1 MRRASIVL
9 EERFKRNPALPGG
22 VKPLLLT
29 HCGAGSGRSVQD
41 AAEAAGEVGMK
52 VLRRGGRALDAVV
65 AAVVVLEDDPR
76 LNAGTGSRM
85 RTDGRI
91 QMDAALMDDTM
102 EAGAVAAIER
112 VKNPILV
119 AHDVLRTPHILLV
132 GPDALAFARANG
144 HADYDPATPESRKR
158 LEESLRK
165 IREGRVPAYYKKFN
179 HLDLHGT
186 VGAVARDRRGRFAAG
201 VSTGGTSFMLP
212 GRVGDSPILGS
223 GIYAG
228 PAGAVCATG
237 IGEEIMKR
245 VLSKYVYDRITEGRS
260 PQRAAEMGVKLFP
273 RGVSVGVIAVGK
285 RGWGEACDQDM
296 AFFASAEGRTL

>member
-1 MRRASIVL
+1 MQPI
-9 EERFKRNPALPGG
+9 
-22 VKPLLLT
+22 LLT
-29 HCGAGSGRSVQD
+29 HCGAGSDRSVED
-41 AAEAAGEVGMK
+41 AADAAGRKGME
-52 VLRRGGRALDAVV
+52 VLRRGGRAADAVV
-65 AAVVVLEDDPR
+65 EAVVVLEDDPR

-91 QMDAALMDDTM
+91 QMDAALMDSSL

-119 AHDVLRTPHILLV
+119 ARDVLRTPHILLV
-132 GPDALAFARANG
+132 GPDALAFARSRG
-144 HADYDPATPESRKR
+144 HADYDPATPESRTK
-158 LEESLRK
+158 LEASLRL
-165 IREGRVPAYYKKFN
+165 IREGRVPPYYRKFN

-245 VLSKYVYDRITEGRS
+245 VLSKHVYDAMRAGRS
-260 PQRAAEMGVKLFP
+260 PQKAAEEGVALMP
-273 RGVSVGVIAVGK
+273 RGVSVGLIVVGK
-285 RGWGEACDQDM
+285 RGWGEACDKDM
-296 AFFASAEGRTL
+296 AFFTSGTRRTL

>member
-1 MRRASIVL
+1 MQ
-9 EERFKRNPALPGG
+9 
-22 VKPLLLT
+22 PLLLT
-29 HCGAGSGRSVQD
+29 HCGAGSDRSVQD
-41 AAEAAGEVGMK
+41 AAEAAGRRGME

-91 QMDAALMDDTM
+91 QMDAALMEDSL

-112 VKNPILV
+112 VRNPVRV
-119 AHDVLRTPHILLV
+119 AQDVLRTPHILLV
-132 GPDALAFARANG
+132 GPDAQAFARAHG
-144 HADYDPATPESRKR
+144 HADYDPATPASRKK
-158 LEESLRK
+158 LEESLRL
-165 IREGRVPAYYKKFN
+165 IREGRLPRYYRKFKDV
-179 HLDLHGT
+179 DLHGT
-186 VGAVARDRRGRFAAG
+186 VGAVARDRRGHFAAG

-212 GRVGDSPILGS
+212 GRVGDSPVLGS

-245 VLSKYVYDRITEGRS
+245 VLSKYVYDWMARGRS
-260 PQRAAEMGVKLFP
+260 PQKAAELGIGLFP
-273 RGVSVGVIAVGK
+273 RGVSVGLIVVGK
-285 RGWGEACDQDM
+285 LGWGEACDKDM
-296 AFFASAEGRTL
+296 AFFASAARRTL

>member
-1 MRRASIVL
+1 MQ
-9 EERFKRNPALPGG
+9 
-22 VKPLLLT
+22 PLLLT
-29 HCGAGSGRSVQD
+29 HCGAGSDRSVQD
-41 AAEAAGEVGMK
+41 AAEAAGRKGME
-52 VLRRGGRALDAVV
+52 VLRRGGRALDAVI

-91 QMDAALMDDTM
+91 QMDAALMDSTL

-112 VKNPILV
+112 VKNPVLV
-119 AHDVLRTPHILLV
+119 AKDVFLTPHVLLV
-132 GPDALAFARANG
+132 GPDAQAFARAHG
-144 HADYDPATPESRKR
+144 HADYDPATPESRRK
-158 LEESLRK
+158 LEESLRL
-165 IREGRVPAYYKKFN
+165 IREGKVPRYYRKFKVV
-179 HLDLHGT
+179 DLHGT

-212 GRVGDSPILGS
+212 GRVGDSPVLGS

-245 VLSKYVYDRITEGRS
+245 VLSKEVYDRMAAGAS
-260 PQRAAEMGVKLFP
+260 PQKAVESAVRAFP
-273 RGVSVGVIAVGK
+273 RGVSVGIIAVGG
-285 RGWGEACDQDM
+285 RGWGEACDKDM
-296 AFFASAEGRTL
+296 AFFASAKGRTL

>member
-1 MRRASIVL
+1 M
-9 EERFKRNPALPGG
+9 E
-22 VKPLLLT
+22 PLLLT
-29 HCGAGSGRSVQD
+29 HCGAGSDRSVQD
-41 AAEAAGEVGMK
+41 AAEAAGGSGMAI
-52 VLRRGGRALDAVV
+52 LRRGGRAVDAVV
-65 AAVVVLEDDPR
+65 AAVTVLEDDPR

-91 QMDAALMDDTM
+91 QMDAALMDDTL

-112 VKNPILV
+112 VRNPILV
-119 AHDVLRTPHILLV
+119 ARDVLLTPHILLV
-132 GPDALAFARANG
+132 GPDAQAFARAHG
-144 HADYDPATPESRKR
+144 HADYDPATPESRRK
-158 LEESLRK
+158 LEESLRL
-165 IREGRVPAYYKKFN
+165 IRQGRVPRYYRKFN
-179 HLDLHGT
+179 DIDLHGT

-245 VLSKYVYDRITEGRS
+245 VLSKQVYDEMAAGRS
-260 PQRAAEMGVKLFP
+260 PQTAAERAVASMP
-273 RGVSVGVIAVGK
+273 RRVSVGLIVVGK
-285 RGWGEACDQDM
+285 RGWGEACDKEM
-296 AFFASAEGRTL
+296 AFFASASRRTL

>member
-1 MRRASIVL
+1 MA
-9 EERFKRNPALPGG
+9 
-22 VKPLLLT
+22 
-29 HCGAGSGRSVQD
+29 
-41 AAEAAGEVGMK
+41 
-52 VLRRGGRALDAVV
+52 VLRRGGKALDAVV
-65 AAVVVLEDDPR
+65 AAVRVLEDDPR

-91 QMDAALMDDTM
+91 QMDAALMDWTL

-119 AHDVLRTPHILLV
+119 ARDVLQTPHILLV
-132 GPDALAFARANG
+132 GPDAQAFARAHG
-144 HADYDPATPESRKR
+144 HADYDPATPESRKK
-158 LEESLRK
+158 LQESLRR
-165 IREGRVPAYYKKFN
+165 IREGRVPSYYRKFN
-179 HLDLHGT
+179 HIDLHGT
-186 VGAVARDRRGRFAAG
+186 VGAVARDRRGHFAAG

-245 VLSKYVYDRITEGRS
+245 VLSKYVYDRMAAGLAPQKAADLGIGLFGR
-260 PQRAAEMGVKLFP
+260 GI
-273 RGVSVGVIAVGK
+273 SVGLIVVGK
-285 RGWGEACDQDM
+285 RGWGEACDKDM
-296 AFFASAEGRTL
+296 AFYASAKGRTL

>member
-1 MRRASIVL
+1 MQ
-9 EERFKRNPALPGG
+9 
-22 VKPLLLT
+22 PLLLT
-29 HCGAGSGRSVQD
+29 HCGAGSTRSVQD
-41 AAEAAGEVGMK
+41 GAEAAGQRGLDI
-52 VLRRGGRALDAVV
+52 LRRGGRALDAVV
-65 AAVVVLEDDPR
+65 EAVAVLEDDPR

-91 QMDAALMDDTM
+91 QMDAALMVDNL

-112 VKNPILV
+112 VRNPVRV
-119 AHDVLRTPHILLV
+119 AHDVLQTPHILLV
-132 GPDALAFARANG
+132 GPDAQTFARSHG
-144 HADYDPATPESRKR
+144 HADYDPATPESRAK
-158 LEESLRK
+158 LEESLRL
-165 IREGRVPAYYKKFN
+165 IREGHLPRYYRKFKDV
-179 HLDLHGT
+179 DLHGT
-186 VGAVARDRRGRFAAG
+186 VGAVARDRRGHFAAG

-245 VLSKYVYDRITEGRS
+245 VLSKYVYDQVAAGRS
-260 PQRAAEMGVKLFP
+260 PQKAADLGVALFP
-273 RGVSVGVIAVGK
+273 HGISVGLIVVGK

-296 AFFASAEGRTL
+296 AYFASASRRTL

>member
-1 MRRASIVL
+1 MEPV
-9 EERFKRNPALPGG
+9 
-22 VKPLLLT
+22 LLT
-29 HCGAGSGRSVQD
+29 HCGAGSDRSVQD
-41 AAEAAGEVGMK
+41 AADAAGRSGLE

-65 AAVVVLEDDPR
+65 AAVTVLEDDPR

-91 QMDAALMDDTM
+91 QMDAALMDDTL

-112 VKNPILV
+112 VKNPVLV
-119 AHDVLRTPHILLV
+119 ARDVLLTPHILLV
-132 GPDALAFARANG
+132 GPDAQAFARAHG
-144 HADYDPATPESRKR
+144 HADYDPATPESRRK
-158 LEESLRK
+158 LEESLRL
-165 IREGRVPAYYKKFN
+165 IREGRVPRYYRKFN
-179 HLDLHGT
+179 QIDLHGT

-245 VLSKYVYDRITEGRS
+245 VLSKQVYEDLVARRS
-260 PQRAAEMGVKLFP
+260 PQKAAERGVASMP
-273 RGVSVGVIAVGK
+273 RRVSVGLIVVGK
-285 RGWGEACDQDM
+285 RGWGEACDKDM
-296 AFFASAEGRTL
+296 AFFASASRRTL